1 MDKGSKIGK
10 GGNKNLRGRDKK
22 KGGGG
27 VENGRR
33 RDHKF
38 GEEIKFGSWG
48 IKNWRGDIKKIEEE
62 ELNKLEEDESKIW
75 EVEIKELE
83 EKR

>member
-22 KGGGG
+22 NGGGG

-38 GEEIKFGSWG
+38 GEEIKFGS
-48 IKNWRGDIKKIEEE
+48 
-62 ELNKLEEDESKIW
+62 
-75 EVEIKELE
+75 
-83 EKR
+83 